1 MEWYKPFV
9 FNMYLTN
16 ATATATANATANAII
31 TANATATVTP
41 TVTTLYYDHNN
52 MTLTESI
59 LYSFFILS
67 DNYSFNI
74 FSCIITILLTFA
86 GTFYIVLIIDFI
98 LRLMFNN
105 YNYENYSYDNNV
117 ELINATYMCDIK
129 FLKKLLMT
137 PNIDVN
143 TLDISSRRTSLEIS
157 VRNGNLEFVEALLT
171 HPHIHNSVARLEHG
185 DIYASP
191 NWLHMNNLIQNW
203 HKKQAICYAA
213 LKGWMYLD
221 IPFES
226 AIKTLSV
233 EELSTIRDF
242 NGFTTLG
249 NAVAADNMK
258 YINALIKTGASLL
271 IAANLSGTSLGA
283 VAMGNGSLPLADSL
297 YYRTLKAFCRCRP
310 VVNRLRSEII
320 VGNRVNMPR
329 ELVNYIMEYVV
340 DIELPAGFRRK

>member
-16 ATATATANATANAII
+16 ATANATANANAII
-31 TANATATVTP
+31 TATATVTP
-41 TVTTLYYDHNN
+41 TVTPLYYGHNN

-59 LYSFFILS
+59 LYSFFIVS
-67 DNYSFNI
+67 DNYSLSI
-74 FSCIITILLTFA
+74 FSSIITILLTFA

-105 YNYENYSYDNNV
+105 YNYENYSYDNDV
-117 ELINATYMCDIK
+117 ELINATYMSDIN
-129 FLKKLLMT
+129 FLKKLLIT

-143 TLDISSRRTSLEIS
+143 TIDILSRLTSLELS
-157 VRNGNLEFVEALLT
+157 VRNGNLQFVEALLT
-171 HPHIHNSVARLEHG
+171 HPHIHNSVARLEHE

-249 NAVAADNMK
+249 NAVAASNMK
-258 YINALIKTGASLL
+258 YINALIKTEASLL
-271 IAANLSGTSLGA
+271 VAANLSGTSLGA
-283 VAMGNGSLPLADSL
+283 VAMRSGSRAIADML
-297 YYRTLKAFCRCRP
+297 YYKTLKAFCRRRP
-310 VVNRLRSEII
+310 MFNRLRSEII
-320 VGNRVNMPR
+320 IGNRVNMPR

-340 DIELPAGFRRK
+340 DIELPPGFGK